1 MKKSYES
8 TAATRAASVVDPAL
22 VTLNEHEASA
32 ITGFAVKTLQRRRW
46 EGLPPVFL
54 KIGRKVRYRLSDL
67 QAYLD
72 ACTVAPVRRG

>member
-1 MKKSYES
+1 MQNRILTTS
-8 TAATRAASVVDPAL
+8 TTADPAL
-22 VTLNEHEASA
+22 ITLNEYEASE

-72 ACTVAPVRRG
+72 ACTIAPVRRR